1 MKPHRMRM
9 THELAMAYG
18 MLQKMHVLVSE
29 LQQFLQF
36 FPPKLSQKPKRASP
50 EAMTAFHTDEYIH
63 FLSSVTPETVEK
75 MQYQRA
81 RCTFLNFSIQNT
93 SLTCNSSSGWG

>member
-1 MKPHRMRM
+1 MRM
-9 THELAMAYG
+9 THELATAYG
-18 MLQKMHVLVSE
+18 MLEKMHVLVSE
-29 LQQFLQF
+29 LQTALFILLTDTF
-36 FPPKLSQKPKRASP
+36 QKPKRASP

-81 RCTFLNFSIQNT
+81 RCMFLY
-93 SLTCNSSSGWG
+93 SSSRKTLLTRNYSFGWGG